1 MRAIAGTIDWINVTI
16 GKAVAWLSLA
26 IVLLQLLV
34 VLGRYVFGIGSIQ
47 AQESVTY
54 MHGLLFMLAAAYT
67 LKADGHVRI
76 DIFYRGAQPR
86 TKAAV
91 NLVGSLFFLIPMCAV
106 ILLVSW
112 SYVAR
117 SWAVFEGSRET
128 SGLQAVFLLKTVILV
143 FAVQLALQGVST
155 VIRSLL
161 AIGGDEAELA
171 ALRHGTG

>member
-1 MRAIAGTIDWINVTI
+1 MRAVAATIDWINVTI

-26 IVLLQLLV
+26 VVLLQLLV

-76 DIFYRGAQPR
+76 DIVYRGARPR

-91 NLVGSLFFLIPMCAV
+91 NLFGSLFFLIPMCVV

-112 SYVAR
+112 SYVGR

-128 SGLQAVFLLKTVILV
+128 SGLPAVFLLKTVILV
-143 FAVQLALQGVST
+143 FAAQLALQGVSI

-161 AIGGDEAELA
+161 ALAGDESELA
-171 ALRHGTG
+171 ALQPGAG